1 MKWGNFMNDVTSQ
14 SVSITLNG
22 KPMEVPINVS
32 ILDYLRFKGID
43 VPALCYHPDLGA
55 IETCDACIVEVNGEL
70 VRSCST
76 QIKDGDLVKTGS
88 SEAFEAQMIAM
99 DRILRNHELYCTVC
113 DFNNG
118 NCTVHNTVKNLKIDH
133 QATAQS
139 PKGAP
144 KNMGK
149 FYRYDPDQCILCGR
163 CVQACQNV
171 QVNETLMI
179 DWELERP
186 RVIWDGNTDL
196 NIDDSSCVNCGHCST
211 VCPCNAMM
219 EVGMVGEAGF
229 LTGMLKDAFRP
240 AVEVTKAVETG
251 YTPLMAISD
260 VEAEMRKDRI
270 KKTKTV
276 CTYCGVGCSFEVW
289 TKGRK
294 VLKVEPSPEAPANQI
309 STCVKGKFGWDFVN
323 SGERLTKPLIRET
336 DGFREATWEEALNLI
351 SSKFK
356 ETIATRGPERL
367 AFITSSKCTNEESY
381 LMQKLA
387 RQVVGTN
394 NVDNCS
400 RYCQSPATMGLWR
413 TVGYGGD
420 SGSIT
425 DIARAELII
434 GLGTNTAEAHPVIA
448 TRVKSAQ
455 KLRGSKLLVVDIR
468 KHELAERADMFV
480 RPNPGSDLV
489 WLNAVTKYIID
500 NNWQDQAFIDKH
512 VNNYSALVEGLQK
525 YTIDYAAE
533 HTGMSKEEIIKIAEM
548 IHEAKTTAVM
558 WAMGVTQQRG
568 GSDTSTAIS
577 NLLLVTGNYM
587 KPGAGSY
594 PLRGHNNVQGAS
606 DMGSMPTHLPGY
618 QKIADKA
625 VLEKFSKAW
634 GVEMNPNVGQNNHQM
649 VDAMHAD
656 ELDVLYLKG
665 EDMGIVDSNINYVR
679 EGFEKL
685 KFFVVQDIFFS
696 KTAEYAD
703 VILPAAPSFE
713 KEGTFSNTERRI
725 QRLYQVMEPLE
736 GTKPDWKI
744 IQEIAQHMGAD
755 WNYAHPSDI
764 MDEIASLTPI
774 YSGVSYDRL
783 EGFNSLQWPVKEDG
797 TDSPLLFTEGFP
809 FEDKKANFFPVDWTE
824 PTEYEA
830 QYDIHVNNGR
840 LLEHFHEGNM
850 TYQVKGLAMETPDA
864 FLEISQELADERG
877 IQTGNLVRL
886 QSPYGKVD
894 VRALITDRV
903 FGKEVYLPMN
913 DNGDAAINLLSSS
926 IADKDT
932 STPAYKETKAKLII
946 LDKGKT
952 SPLPE
957 NNFRFGNR
965 VPQMG
970 VNVEAKWRRDD
981 YVYPGDIVK
990 MRGDR

>member
-1 MKWGNFMNDVTSQ
+1 MNDVTSQ

-22 KPMEVPINVS
+22 KPMEVPNNVS

-76 QIKDGDLVKTGS
+76 QLKDGDIVKTGS

-219 EVGMVGEAGF
+219 EVGMIGEAGF

-289 TKGRK
+289 TKGRE

-323 SGERLTKPLIRET
+323 SGERLTKPLIRKT

-568 GSDTSTAIS
+568 GSDTSTTIS

-618 QKIADKA
+618 QKIVDKA

-755 WNYAHPSDI
+755 WNYVHPGDI
-764 MDEIASLTPI
+764 MDEIASLAPI

-946 LDKGKT
+946 LDKGNK

>member
-1 MKWGNFMNDVTSQ
+1 MNDVTSQ

-22 KPMEVPINVS
+22 KPMEVPNNVS

-76 QIKDGDLVKTGS
+76 QLKDGDIVKTGS

-289 TKGRK
+289 TKGRE

-725 QRLYQVMEPLE
+725 QRLYQVIEPLE

-755 WNYAHPSDI
+755 WNYVHPGDI
-764 MDEIASLTPI
+764 MDEIASLAPI

-946 LDKGKT
+946 LDKGNK

>member
-22 KPMEVPINVS
+22 KPMEVPNNVS

-76 QIKDGDLVKTGS
+76 QLKDGDIVKTGS

-219 EVGMVGEAGF
+219 EVGMIGEAGF

-289 TKGRK
+289 TKGRE

-755 WNYAHPSDI
+755 WNYVHPGDI
-764 MDEIASLTPI
+764 MDEIASLAPI

-932 STPAYKETKAKLII
+932 LTPAYKETKAKLII
-946 LDKGKT
+946 LDKGNK

>member
-1 MKWGNFMNDVTSQ
+1 MNDVTSQ

-22 KPMEVPINVS
+22 KPMEVPNNVS

-76 QIKDGDLVKTGS
+76 QLKDGDIVKTGS

-219 EVGMVGEAGF
+219 EVGMIGEAGF
-229 LTGMLKDAFRP
+229 LTGMLKDSFRP

-289 TKGRK
+289 TKGRE

-755 WNYAHPSDI
+755 WNYVHPGDI
-764 MDEIASLTPI
+764 MDEIASLAPI

-946 LDKGKT
+946 LDKGNK

>member
-1 MKWGNFMNDVTSQ
+1 
-14 SVSITLNG
+14 
-22 KPMEVPINVS
+22 
-32 ILDYLRFKGID
+32 
-43 VPALCYHPDLGA
+43 
-55 IETCDACIVEVNGEL
+55 
-70 VRSCST
+70 
-76 QIKDGDLVKTGS
+76 
-88 SEAFEAQMIAM
+88 
-99 DRILRNHELYCTVC
+99 
-113 DFNNG
+113 
-118 NCTVHNTVKNLKIDH
+118 
-133 QATAQS
+133 
-139 PKGAP
+139 
-144 KNMGK
+144 
-149 FYRYDPDQCILCGR
+149 
-163 CVQACQNV
+163 
-171 QVNETLMI
+171 
-179 DWELERP
+179 
-186 RVIWDGNTDL
+186 
-196 NIDDSSCVNCGHCST
+196 
-211 VCPCNAMM
+211 
-219 EVGMVGEAGF
+219 
-229 LTGMLKDAFRP
+229 
-240 AVEVTKAVETG
+240 
-251 YTPLMAISD
+251 
-260 VEAEMRKDRI
+260 
-270 KKTKTV
+270 
-276 CTYCGVGCSFEVW
+276 
-289 TKGRK
+289 
-294 VLKVEPSPEAPANQI
+294 
-309 STCVKGKFGWDFVN
+309 
-323 SGERLTKPLIRET
+323 
-336 DGFREATWEEALNLI
+336 
-351 SSKFK
+351 
-356 ETIATRGPERL
+356 
-367 AFITSSKCTNEESY
+367 
-381 LMQKLA
+381 
-387 RQVVGTN
+387 
-394 NVDNCS
+394 
-400 RYCQSPATMGLWR
+400 
-413 TVGYGGD
+413 
-420 SGSIT
+420 
-425 DIARAELII
+425 
-434 GLGTNTAEAHPVIA
+434 
-448 TRVKSAQ
+448 
-455 KLRGSKLLVVDIR
+455 
-468 KHELAERADMFV
+468 MFV

-512 VNNYSALVEGLQK
+512 VNNYTALVEGLQK

-634 GVEMNPNVGQNNHQM
+634 GVALNPNVGQNNHQM

-755 WNYAHPSDI
+755 WNYAHPGDI

-946 LDKGKT
+946 LDKGNK

>member
-1 MKWGNFMNDVTSQ
+1 MKEATAQMVN
-14 SVSITLNG
+14 ITLNG
-22 KPMEVPINVS
+22 KPMEVPTQIS

-76 QIKDGDLVKTGS
+76 ELKDGDVVRTGS
-88 SEAFEAQMIAM
+88 SDAFEAQMIAM
-99 DRILRNHELYCTVC
+99 DRILKNHELYCTVC

-118 NCTVHNTVKNLKIDH
+118 NCTIHNTVKELKIDH

-144 KNMGK
+144 KNVGK

-289 TKGRK
+289 TKGRDI
-294 VLKVEPSPEAPANQI
+294 LKVEPSPEAPANQI

-323 SGERLTKPLIRET
+323 SGERLTKPLIREA
-336 DGFREATWEEALNLI
+336 DGFREATWEEALNVI
-351 SSKFK
+351 STKFK
-356 ETIATRGPERL
+356 ETIEQRGPEKL
-367 AFITSSKCTNEESY
+367 AFITSSKCTNEESF

-425 DIARAELII
+425 DIGSAELII

-489 WLNAVTKYIID
+489 WLNAVSKYIID
-500 NNWQDQAFIDKH
+500 NNWQDQAFIEKH
-512 VNNYSALVEGLQK
+512 VNNYDDFVKSLEK
-525 YTIDYAAE
+525 YTIEYAAK
-533 HTGMSKEEIIKIAEM
+533 HTGLTEAQIIKMAEM
-548 IHEAKTTAVM
+548 IHEAKSTAVM

-577 NLLLVTGNYM
+577 NMLLVTGNYM

-618 QKIADKA
+618 QKISDKA
-625 VLEKFSKAW
+625 ALDKFSKAW

-649 VDAMHAD
+649 VDAMHAG

-665 EDMGIVDSNINYVR
+665 EDMGIVDSNVNYVR

-736 GTKPDWKI
+736 GTKPDWQI
-744 IQEIAQHMGAD
+744 IQEIAQHLGAD
-755 WNYAHPSDI
+755 WNYTHPSEI

-774 YSGVSYDRL
+774 YSGVNYERL
-783 EGFNSLQWPVKEDG
+783 EGFKSLQWPVNEDG
-797 TDSPLLFTEGFP
+797 TDSPLLFTDGFP

-850 TYQVKGLAMETPDA
+850 TYQVEGLAMETPEA
-864 FLEISQELADERG
+864 FLEISQELADEKG
-877 IQTGNLVRL
+877 IFTGNLVRL
-886 QSPYGKVD
+886 QSPYGQVD
-894 VRALITDRV
+894 VRVLVTDRV
-903 FGKEVYLPMN
+903 YGKQVYLPMN

-926 IADKDT
+926 LADKDT

-946 LDKGKT
+946 LDNSKK

-970 VNVEAKWRRDD
+970 VNVQKKWARED
-981 YVYPGDIVK
+981 YVYPGTIVK
-990 MRGDR
+990 ERRGEK

>member
-1 MKWGNFMNDVTSQ
+1 MNDVTSQ

-22 KPMEVPINVS
+22 KPMEVPNNVS

-76 QIKDGDLVKTGS
+76 QLKDGDIVKTGS

-289 TKGRK
+289 TKGRE

-755 WNYAHPSDI
+755 WNYVHPGDI
-764 MDEIASLTPI
+764 MDEIASLAPI

-946 LDKGKT
+946 LDKGNK

>member
-1 MKWGNFMNDVTSQ
+1 MNDVTSQ

-22 KPMEVPINVS
+22 KPMEVPNNVS

-43 VPALCYHPDLGA
+43 VPALCYYPDLGA

-76 QIKDGDLVKTGS
+76 QLKDGDIVKTGS

-289 TKGRK
+289 TKGRE

-755 WNYAHPSDI
+755 WNYVHPGDI
-764 MDEIASLTPI
+764 MDEIASLAPI

-946 LDKGKT
+946 LDKGNK

>member
-1 MKWGNFMNDVTSQ
+1 MTETVQ
-14 SVSITLNG
+14 ITLNG
-22 KPMEVPINVS
+22 SSIEVPAQANL
-32 ILDYLRFKGID
+32 LDFLRFKGIE

-55 IETCDACIVEVNGEL
+55 IETCDACIIEVNGEL

-76 QIKDGDLVKTGS
+76 QLKDGDVVKTGTS
-88 SEAFEAQMIAM
+88 DAFEAQMIAM
-99 DRILRNHELYCTVC
+99 DRVLSNHELYCTVC

-118 NCTVHNTVKNLKIDH
+118 NCTVHNTVKQLKIDH
-133 QATAQS
+133 QATHQT

-144 KNMGK
+144 VNRGK

-186 RVIWDGNTDL
+186 RVIWDGNGSTL
-196 NIDDSSCVNCGHCST
+196 IDESSCVNCGHCST

-219 EVGMVGEAGF
+219 EVGMEGEAGF

-260 VEAEMRKDRI
+260 IEAEMREDRI

-289 TKGRK
+289 TKGRE
-294 VLKVEPSPEAPANQI
+294 VLKVEPSPDAPANQI

-323 SGERLTKPLIRET
+323 SGERLTSPLIR
-336 DGFREATWEEALNLI
+336 DGAEFREATWEEALDLI
-351 SSKFK
+351 ENRFK
-356 ETIATRGPERL
+356 ETIQERGPERL

-387 RQVVGTN
+387 RGVVGTN

-425 DIARAELII
+425 DIGSAELII
-434 GLGTNTAEAHPVIA
+434 GIGTNTAEAHPVIA

-455 KLRGSKLLVVDIR
+455 KVRGSKILVSDIR
-468 KHELAERADMFV
+468 KHELAERADKFI
-480 RPNPGSDLV
+480 RPNPASDLV

-500 NNWQDQAFIDKH
+500 NDWHDKAFIEKH
-512 VNNYSALVEGLQK
+512 VHHFDDLVKSLEPFTL
-525 YTIDYAAE
+525 DYAVE
-533 HTGMSKEEIIKIAEM
+533 HTGLSKEEIIDVANM
-548 IHEAKTTAVM
+548 IHEAKSTVIM
-558 WAMGVTQQRG
+558 WAMGITQQRG
-568 GSDTSTAIS
+568 GSDASTAIS
-577 NLLLVTGNYM
+577 NLLLTTGNYM
-587 KPGAGSY
+587 KPGAGAY

-618 QKIADKA
+618 QKIDDAEA
-625 VLEKFSKAW
+625 LEKFSKAW
-634 GVEMNPNVGQNNHQM
+634 GKDLNPNKGQNNHQM
-649 VDAMHAD
+649 VDAMHD
-656 ELDVLYLKG
+656 GELDILYLKG
-665 EDMGIVDSNINYVR
+665 EDMGIVDSNVNYVR
-679 EGFEKL
+679 AGFEKL
-685 KFFVVQDIFFS
+685 KFMVVQDIFFS
-696 KTAEYAD
+696 KTCEYAD
-703 VILPAAPSFE
+703 VVLPAAPSFE
-713 KEGTFSNTERRI
+713 KTGTFTNTERRI

-736 GTKPDWKI
+736 GSRPDWQI
-744 IQEIAQHMGAD
+744 IQDIANRLGANWNYNAPVEIMKEIA
-755 WNYAHPSDI
+755 
-764 MDEIASLTPI
+764 ELTPI
-774 YSGVSYDRL
+774 YSGVTYDRL
-783 EGFNSLQWPVKEDG
+783 EGFNSLQWPVNEDG

-809 FEDKKANFFPVDWTE
+809 FDDKKARFSPVTWTP
-824 PTEYEA
+824 PTEYPAE
-830 QYDIHVNNGR
+830 YDIHVNNGR

-850 TYQVKGLAMETPDA
+850 TYKVEGLVLEAPNA
-864 FLEISQELADERG
+864 FLEVSHELAAERG
-877 IQTGNLVRL
+877 LEDGTLVRL

-894 VRALITDRV
+894 VKTVITDRV
-903 FGKEVYLPMN
+903 YGKEVYLPMN
-913 DNGDAAINLLSSS
+913 DSGDAAINLLSSS

-946 LDKGKT
+946 LDRGGKT
-952 SPLPE
+952 PLPKT
-957 NNFRFGNR
+957 NFRYGHR

-970 VNVEAKWRRDD
+970 VNVQEKWARRD
-981 YVYPGDIVK
+981 YVFPGDIVK
-990 MRGDR
+990 ERRGAK

>member
-22 KPMEVPINVS
+22 KPMEVPNNVS

-76 QIKDGDLVKTGS
+76 QLKDGDIVKTGS

-289 TKGRK
+289 TKGRE

-725 QRLYQVMEPLE
+725 QRLYEVMEPLE

-755 WNYAHPSDI
+755 WNYVHPGDI
-764 MDEIASLTPI
+764 MDEIASLAPI

-946 LDKGKT
+946 LDKGNK

>member
-1 MKWGNFMNDVTSQ
+1 MKEATSQ
-14 SVSITLNG
+14 MVSITLNG
-22 KPMEVPINVS
+22 KPMDVPTQVS

-70 VRSCST
+70 VRACST
-76 QIKDGDLVKTGS
+76 ELKDGDIVRTGS

-99 DRILRNHELYCTVC
+99 DRVLANHELYCTVC

-118 NCTVHNTVKNLKIDH
+118 NCTIHNTVKNLKIDH

-139 PKGAP
+139 PKGYD
-144 KNMGK
+144 KNVGK

-186 RVIWDGNTDL
+186 RVIWDGSTEM

-219 EVGMVGEAGF
+219 EVDMVGEAGF
-229 LTGMLKDAFRP
+229 LTGMLRDAFRP

-289 TKGRK
+289 TKDREI
-294 VLKVEPSPEAPANQI
+294 LKVEPSPESPANQI

-323 SGERLTKPLIRET
+323 SGERLTKPLIREA
-336 DGFREATWEEALNLI
+336 DGFREATWEEAMTLI

-356 ETIATRGPERL
+356 ETIDKDPERL

-425 DIARAELII
+425 DIGSAGLII

-455 KLRGSKLLVVDIR
+455 KLRGAKLLVVDIR

-512 VNNYSALVEGLQK
+512 VNNYDALVKSLEK
-525 YTIDYAAE
+525 YTIEYAAE
-533 HTGMSKEEIIKIAEM
+533 HTGMSEAEIIKIAEM
-548 IHEAKTTAVM
+548 IHEAKSTVVM

-577 NLLLVTGNYM
+577 NMLLVTGNYM

-606 DMGSMPTHLPGY
+606 DMGSMPSHLPGY
-618 QKIADKA
+618 QKISDPSA
-625 VLEKFSKAW
+625 LEKFSKAW
-634 GVEMNPNVGQNNHQM
+634 NVEMNPKLGQNNHQM
-649 VDAMHAD
+649 VDAMHAG
-656 ELDVLYLKG
+656 ELDILYLKG

-703 VILPAAPSFE
+703 VILPASPSFE

-744 IQEIAQHMGAD
+744 IQEIAQNLGAD
-755 WNYAHPSDI
+755 WHYSHPSEI

-774 YSGVSYDRL
+774 YSGVTYDRL
-783 EGFNSLQWPVKEDG
+783 EGYNSLQWPVHEDG
-797 TDSPLLFTEGFP
+797 TDSPLLFTDGFP
-809 FEDKKANFFPVDWTE
+809 FEDKKANFFPVEWTE

-850 TYQVKGLAMETPDA
+850 TYQVEGLAMETPEA
-864 FLEISQELADERG
+864 FLEVSQDLATERG
-877 IQTGNLVRL
+877 IETGNLLRL
-886 QSPYGKVD
+886 QSPYGQVE

-903 FGKEVYLPMN
+903 YGKEVYLPMN

-946 LDKGKT
+946 LDKGTK

-965 VPQMG
+965 TPQMG
-970 VNVEAKWRRDD
+970 VNIQAKWDRKD

-990 MRGDR
+990 SKRGDQ

>member
-1 MKWGNFMNDVTSQ
+1 MNDVTSQ

-22 KPMEVPINVS
+22 KPMEVPNNVS

-76 QIKDGDLVKTGS
+76 QLKDGDIVKTGS

-289 TKGRK
+289 TKGRE

-725 QRLYQVMEPLE
+725 QRLYEVMEPLE

-755 WNYAHPSDI
+755 WNYVHPGDI
-764 MDEIASLTPI
+764 MDEIASLAPI

-946 LDKGKT
+946 LDKGNK

>member
-1 MKWGNFMNDVTSQ
+1 MTEATKQM
-14 SVSITLNG
+14 VSITLNG
-22 KPMEVPINVS
+22 KPMDVPTQVS
-32 ILDYLRFKGID
+32 ILDYLRYKGID

-70 VRSCST
+70 VRACST
-76 QIKDGDLVKTGS
+76 ELKDGDVVRTGS

-99 DRILRNHELYCTVC
+99 DRVLANHELYCTVC

-118 NCTVHNTVKNLKIDH
+118 NCTIHNTVKNLKIDH
-133 QATAQS
+133 QATAQT
-139 PKGAP
+139 PKGYE
-144 KNMGK
+144 KNVGK

-186 RVIWDGNTDL
+186 RVIWDGNKDM

-229 LTGMLKDAFRP
+229 LTGMLRDAFRP

-289 TKGRK
+289 TKDREI
-294 VLKVEPSPEAPANQI
+294 LKVEPSPESPANQI

-323 SGERLTKPLIRET
+323 SGERLTKPLIREA
-336 DGFREATWEEALNLI
+336 DGFREATWEEALTLI
-351 SSKFK
+351 ASKFK
-356 ETIATRGPERL
+356 ETMTKDPERL

-425 DIARAELII
+425 DIGSAGLII

-455 KLRGSKLLVVDIR
+455 KLRGAKLLVVDIR

-500 NNWQDQAFIDKH
+500 NNWQDQEFIDKH
-512 VNNYSALVEGLQK
+512 VNNYDALVKSLEK
-525 YTIDYAAE
+525 YTIEYAAE
-533 HTGMSKEEIIKIAEM
+533 HTGMSQEEIIKIAEM
-548 IHEAKTTAVM
+548 IHEAKSTVVM

-577 NLLLVTGNYM
+577 NMLLVTGNYM
-587 KPGAGSY
+587 KPGSGSY

-618 QKIADKA
+618 QKISDQAALDK
-625 VLEKFSKAW
+625 FGKAW
-634 GVEMNPNVGQNNHQM
+634 GVKMNPKVGQNNHQM
-649 VDAMHAD
+649 VDAMHAG

-736 GTKPDWKI
+736 GTKPDWRI
-744 IQEIAQHMGAD
+744 IQEIAQHLGAD
-755 WNYAHPSDI
+755 WHYSHPSEI

-783 EGFNSLQWPVKEDG
+783 EGFNSLQWPVHEDG
-797 TDSPLLFTEGFP
+797 TDSPLLFTDGFP
-809 FEDKKANFFPVDWTE
+809 FEDKKANFYPVDWTE

-850 TYQVKGLAMETPDA
+850 TYQVAGLAAETPEA
-864 FLEISQELADERG
+864 FLEISQELATERG
-877 IQTGNLVRL
+877 IETGNLLRL
-886 QSPYGKVD
+886 QSPYGQVE
-894 VRALITDRV
+894 VRALITNRV

-932 STPAYKETKAKLII
+932 HTPAYKETKAKLII
-946 LDKGKT
+946 LDKGTK

-965 VPQMG
+965 TPQMG
-970 VNVEAKWRRDD
+970 VNVQGKWNRKD
-981 YVYPGDIVK
+981 YVFPGDIVK
-990 MRGDR
+990 SRRGDK

>member
-1 MKWGNFMNDVTSQ
+1 MKEATSNM
-14 SVSITLNG
+14 VHITLNG
-22 KPMEVPINVS
+22 VPMDVPTQVS

-76 QIKDGDLVKTGS
+76 ELKDGDVVRTGS
-88 SEAFEAQMIAM
+88 EEAFRAQMIAM
-99 DRILRNHELYCTVC
+99 DRILANHELYCTVC

-139 PKGAP
+139 PKGAE
-144 KNMGK
+144 KNIGK

-186 RVIWDGNTDL
+186 RVIWDGSRTT

-229 LTGMLKDAFRP
+229 LTGMLKSAFRP

-289 TKGRK
+289 TKDREI
-294 VLKVEPSPEAPANQI
+294 LKVEPSPESPANQI

-323 SGERLTKPLIRET
+323 SGERLTKPLIREA

-351 SSKFK
+351 ASKFK
-356 ETIATRGPERL
+356 EIINKDPERL

-425 DIARAELII
+425 DIGSAGLII

-512 VNNYSALVEGLQK
+512 VNNYNELVKSLEK

-533 HTGMSKEEIIKIAEM
+533 HTGLSKEEIIKIAEM
-548 IHEAKTTAVM
+548 IHEAKSTVVM

-577 NLLLVTGNYM
+577 NMLLVTGNYM

-618 QKIADKA
+618 QKITDKA
-625 VLEKFSKAW
+625 ALEKFSKAW
-634 GVEMNPNVGQNNHQM
+634 GVEMNPKVGQNNHQM
-649 VDAMHAD
+649 VDAMHAG

-665 EDMGIVDSNINYVR
+665 EDMGIVDSNVNYVR

-703 VILPAAPSFE
+703 VILPASPSFE

-736 GTKPDWKI
+736 GTKPDWRI
-744 IQEIAQHMGAD
+744 IQEIAQHLGAD
-755 WNYAHPSDI
+755 WHYSHPSEI

-774 YSGVSYDRL
+774 YSGVTYDRL
-783 EGFNSLQWPVKEDG
+783 EGFNSLQWPVHEDG
-797 TDSPLLFTEGFP
+797 TDSPLLFTDGFP
-809 FEDKKANFFPVDWTE
+809 FEDKKANFYPVDWTE
-824 PTEYEA
+824 PTQYEA

-850 TYQVKGLAMETPDA
+850 TYQVKGLAMETPEA

-877 IQTGNLVRL
+877 IETGNLIRL

-894 VRALITDRV
+894 VRALVTDRV

-932 STPAYKETKAKLII
+932 HTPAYKETKAKLII
-946 LDKGKT
+946 LDKSKK

-970 VNVEAKWRRDD
+970 VNVQGKWNRED
-981 YVYPGDIVK
+981 YVFPGDIVK
-990 MRGDR
+990 SKRGEK

>member
-1 MKWGNFMNDVTSQ
+1 MKEATSQ
-14 SVSITLNG
+14 MVSITLNG
-22 KPMEVPINVS
+22 KPMDVPTQVS

-70 VRSCST
+70 VRACST
-76 QIKDGDLVKTGS
+76 ELKDGDIVRTGS

-99 DRILRNHELYCTVC
+99 DRVLANHELYCTVC

-118 NCTVHNTVKNLKIDH
+118 NCTIHNTVKNLKIDH

-139 PKGAP
+139 PKGYD
-144 KNMGK
+144 KNVGK

-186 RVIWDGNTDL
+186 RVIWDGSTEM

-219 EVGMVGEAGF
+219 EVDMVGEAGF
-229 LTGMLKDAFRP
+229 LTGMLRDAFRP

-289 TKGRK
+289 TKDREI
-294 VLKVEPSPEAPANQI
+294 LKVEPSPESPANQI

-323 SGERLTKPLIRET
+323 SGERLTKPLIREA
-336 DGFREATWEEALNLI
+336 DGFREATWEEAMTLI

-356 ETIATRGPERL
+356 ETIDKDPERL

-425 DIARAELII
+425 DIGSAGLII

-455 KLRGSKLLVVDIR
+455 KLRGAKLLVVDIR

-512 VNNYSALVEGLQK
+512 VNNYDELVKSLEK
-525 YTIDYAAE
+525 YTIEYAAE
-533 HTGMSKEEIIKIAEM
+533 HTGMSEAEIIKIAEM
-548 IHEAKTTAVM
+548 IHEAKSTVVM

-577 NLLLVTGNYM
+577 NMLLVTGNYM

-606 DMGSMPTHLPGY
+606 DMGSMPSHLPGY
-618 QKIADKA
+618 QKISDPLA
-625 VLEKFSKAW
+625 LEKFGKAW
-634 GVEMNPNVGQNNHQM
+634 NVEMNPKLGQNNHQM
-649 VDAMHAD
+649 VDAMHAG
-656 ELDVLYLKG
+656 ELDILYLKG

-703 VILPAAPSFE
+703 VILPASPSFE

-744 IQEIAQHMGAD
+744 IQEIAQHLGAD
-755 WNYAHPSDI
+755 WHYNHPSEI
-764 MDEIASLTPI
+764 MEEIAALTPI
-774 YSGVSYDRL
+774 YSGVTYDRL
-783 EGFNSLQWPVKEDG
+783 EGFNSLQWPVHEDG
-797 TDSPLLFTEGFP
+797 TDSPLLFTDGFP
-809 FEDKKANFFPVDWTE
+809 FEDKKANFFPVEWTE

-850 TYQVKGLAMETPDA
+850 TYQVEGLAMETPEA
-864 FLEISQELADERG
+864 FLEVSQDLATERG
-877 IQTGNLVRL
+877 IETGNLLRL
-886 QSPYGKVD
+886 QSPYGQVE

-903 FGKEVYLPMN
+903 YGKEVYLPMN
-913 DNGDAAINLLSSS
+913 DNGNAAINLLSSS

-946 LDKGKT
+946 LDKGTK

-965 VPQMG
+965 TPQMG
-970 VNVEAKWRRDD
+970 VNIQAKWDRKD

-990 MRGDR
+990 SKRGDQ

>member
-1 MKWGNFMNDVTSQ
+1 MNDVTSQ
-14 SVSITLNG
+14 TVSITLNG
-22 KPMEVPINVS
+22 KPMEVPNNVS

-76 QIKDGDLVKTGS
+76 QLKDGDIVKTGS

-144 KNMGK
+144 KNIGK

-289 TKGRK
+289 TKGRE

-323 SGERLTKPLIRET
+323 SGERLTKPLIREA
-336 DGFREATWEEALNLI
+336 DGFREATWEEALDLI

-356 ETIATRGPERL
+356 ETIDTRGPERL

-455 KLRGSKLLVVDIR
+455 KLHGSKLLVADIR

-512 VNNYSALVEGLQK
+512 VNNYTALVEGLQK

-634 GVEMNPNVGQNNHQM
+634 GVALNPNVGQNNHQM

-744 IQEIAQHMGAD
+744 IQEIAKHMGAD
-755 WNYAHPSDI
+755 WDYAHPGDV

-809 FEDKKANFFPVDWTE
+809 FDDKKANFFPVDWTE

-850 TYQVKGLAMETPDA
+850 TYRVKGLAMETPDA

-946 LDKGKT
+946 LDKGNK

>member
-1 MKWGNFMNDVTSQ
+1 MNDVTSQ
-14 SVSITLNG
+14 SISITLNG
-22 KPMEVPINVS
+22 KPMEVPNNVS

-76 QIKDGDLVKTGS
+76 QLKDGDIVKTGS

-219 EVGMVGEAGF
+219 EVGMIGEAGF

-289 TKGRK
+289 TKGRE

-336 DGFREATWEEALNLI
+336 DGFREATWEKALNLI

-755 WNYAHPSDI
+755 WNYVHPGDI
-764 MDEIASLTPI
+764 MDEIASLAPI

-946 LDKGKT
+946 LDKGNK

>member
-22 KPMEVPINVS
+22 KPMEVPNNVS

-76 QIKDGDLVKTGS
+76 QLKDGDIVKTGS

-219 EVGMVGEAGF
+219 EVGMIGEAGF

-289 TKGRK
+289 TKGRE

-755 WNYAHPSDI
+755 WNYVHPGDI
-764 MDEIASLTPI
+764 MDEIASLAPI

-946 LDKGKT
+946 LDKGNK

>member
-1 MKWGNFMNDVTSQ
+1 MKEATAQMVN
-14 SVSITLNG
+14 ITLNG
-22 KPMEVPINVS
+22 KPMEVPTQIS

-76 QIKDGDLVKTGS
+76 ELKDGDVVRTGS
-88 SEAFEAQMIAM
+88 SDAFEAQMIAM
-99 DRILRNHELYCTVC
+99 DRILKNHELYCTVC

-118 NCTVHNTVKNLKIDH
+118 NCTIHNTVKELKIDH

-144 KNMGK
+144 KNVGK

-289 TKGRK
+289 TKDRDI
-294 VLKVEPSPEAPANQI
+294 LKVEPSPEAPANQI

-323 SGERLTKPLIRET
+323 SGERLTKPLIREA
-336 DGFREATWEEALNLI
+336 DGFREATWEEALNVI
-351 SSKFK
+351 STKFK
-356 ETIATRGPERL
+356 ETIEQRGPEKL
-367 AFITSSKCTNEESY
+367 AFITSSKCTNEESF

-425 DIARAELII
+425 DIGSAELII

-489 WLNAVTKYIID
+489 WLNAVSKYIID
-500 NNWQDQAFIDKH
+500 NNWQDQAFIEKH
-512 VNNYSALVEGLQK
+512 VNNYDDFVKSLEK
-525 YTIDYAAE
+525 YTIEYAAK
-533 HTGMSKEEIIKIAEM
+533 HTGLTEAQIIKMAEM
-548 IHEAKTTAVM
+548 IHEAKSTAVM

-577 NLLLVTGNYM
+577 NMLLVTGNYM

-618 QKIADKA
+618 QKISDKA
-625 VLEKFSKAW
+625 ALDKFSKAW
-634 GVEMNPNVGQNNHQM
+634 DVEMNPNVGQNNHQM
-649 VDAMHAD
+649 VDAMHAG

-665 EDMGIVDSNINYVR
+665 EDMGIVDSNVNYVR

-736 GTKPDWKI
+736 GTKPDWQI

-755 WNYAHPSDI
+755 WNYSHPSEI

-774 YSGVSYDRL
+774 YSGVNYERL
-783 EGFNSLQWPVKEDG
+783 EGFKSLQWPVNEDG
-797 TDSPLLFTEGFP
+797 TDSPLLFTDGFP

-850 TYQVKGLAMETPDA
+850 TYQVEGLAMETPEA
-864 FLEISQELADERG
+864 FLEISQELADEKG
-877 IQTGNLVRL
+877 IFTGNLVRL
-886 QSPYGKVD
+886 QSPYGQVD
-894 VRALITDRV
+894 VRVLVTDRV
-903 FGKEVYLPMN
+903 YGKQVYLPMN

-926 IADKDT
+926 LADKDT

-946 LDKGKT
+946 LDNSKK

-970 VNVEAKWRRDD
+970 VNVQKKWARKD
-981 YVYPGDIVK
+981 YVYPGTIVK
-990 MRGDR
+990 ERRGEK

>member
-1 MKWGNFMNDVTSQ
+1 MNDVTSQ

-22 KPMEVPINVS
+22 KPMEVPNNVS

-76 QIKDGDLVKTGS
+76 QLKDGDIVKTGS

-219 EVGMVGEAGF
+219 EVGMIGEAGF

-289 TKGRK
+289 TKGRE

-755 WNYAHPSDI
+755 WNYVHPGDI
-764 MDEIASLTPI
+764 MDEIASLAPI

-946 LDKGKT
+946 LDKGNK

-970 VNVEAKWRRDD
+970 VNVESKWRRDD

>member
-1 MKWGNFMNDVTSQ
+1 MNDVTSQ

-22 KPMEVPINVS
+22 KPMEVPNNVS

-76 QIKDGDLVKTGS
+76 QLKDGDIVKTGS

-219 EVGMVGEAGF
+219 EVGMIGEAGF

-289 TKGRK
+289 TKGRE

-755 WNYAHPSDI
+755 WNYVHPGDI
-764 MDEIASLTPI
+764 MDEIASLAPI

-946 LDKGKT
+946 LDKGNK

>member
-1 MKWGNFMNDVTSQ
+1 MNDVTSQ

-22 KPMEVPINVS
+22 KPMEVPNNVS

-76 QIKDGDLVKTGS
+76 QLKDGDIVKTGS

-219 EVGMVGEAGF
+219 EVGMIGEAGF

-289 TKGRK
+289 TKGRE

-755 WNYAHPSDI
+755 WNYVHPGDI
-764 MDEIASLTPI
+764 MDEIASLAPI

-946 LDKGKT
+946 LDKGNK

-990 MRGDR
+990 IRGDR

>member
-22 KPMEVPINVS
+22 KPMEVPNNVS

-76 QIKDGDLVKTGS
+76 QLKDGDIVKTGS

-219 EVGMVGEAGF
+219 EVGMIGEAGF

-289 TKGRK
+289 TKGRE

-755 WNYAHPSDI
+755 WNYVHPGDI
-764 MDEIASLTPI
+764 MDEIASLAPI

-946 LDKGKT
+946 LDKGNK

-970 VNVEAKWRRDD
+970 VNVESKWRRDD

>member
-1 MKWGNFMNDVTSQ
+1 MKAATSQ
-14 SVSITLNG
+14 MVRITLNG
-22 KPMEVPINVS
+22 HEMDVPTQVS
-32 ILDYLRFKGID
+32 ILDYLRYKGID

-70 VRSCST
+70 VRACST
-76 QIKDGDLVKTGS
+76 ELKDGDVVRTGS

-99 DRILRNHELYCTVC
+99 DRVLANHELYCTVC

-118 NCTVHNTVKNLKIDH
+118 NCTIHNTVKNLKIDH

-139 PKGAP
+139 PKGYE
-144 KNMGK
+144 KNVGK

-186 RVIWDGNTDL
+186 RVIWDGNKDL
-196 NIDDSSCVNCGHCST
+196 NIDESSCVNCGHCST

-229 LTGMLKDAFRP
+229 LTGMLRDAFRP

-289 TKGRK
+289 TKDREI
-294 VLKVEPSPEAPANQI
+294 LKVEPSPESPANQI

-323 SGERLTKPLIRET
+323 SGERLQKPLIREA
-336 DGFREATWEEALNLI
+336 DGFREATWEEALDLI
-351 SSKFK
+351 ASKFK
-356 ETIATRGPERL
+356 ETMAKDPERL

-425 DIARAELII
+425 DIGSAGLII

-455 KLRGSKLLVVDIR
+455 KLRGAKLLVVDIR

-500 NNWQDQAFIDKH
+500 NNWQDQEFIDKH
-512 VNNYSALVEGLQK
+512 VNNYDELVKSLEK

-548 IHEAKTTAVM
+548 IHEAKSTVVM

-577 NLLLVTGNYM
+577 NMLLVTGNYM

-618 QKIADKA
+618 QKITDKA
-625 VLEKFSKAW
+625 ALEKFSKAW
-634 GVEMNPNVGQNNHQM
+634 GVEMNPKVGQNNHQM
-649 VDAMHAD
+649 VDAMHAG

-736 GTKPDWKI
+736 GTRPDWKI
-744 IQEIAQHMGAD
+744 IQDIAQHLGAD
-755 WNYAHPSDI
+755 WHYAHPSEI

-774 YSGVSYDRL
+774 YSGVNYDRL
-783 EGFNSLQWPVKEDG
+783 EGFNSLQWPVHEDG

-809 FEDKKANFFPVDWTE
+809 FEDKKANFYPVDWTE
-824 PTEYEA
+824 PTQYEA

-850 TYQVKGLAMETPDA
+850 TYQVKGLAMETPEA

-946 LDKGKT
+946 LDKGTK

-965 VPQMG
+965 TPQMG
-970 VNVEAKWRRDD
+970 VNVQGKWNRAD

-990 MRGDR
+990 SRRGDK

>member
-1 MKWGNFMNDVTSQ
+1 MSEVMTGTIQ
-14 SVSITLNG
+14 ITLNG
-22 KPMEVPINVS
+22 QPMAVPAEANL
-32 ILDYLRFKGID
+32 LDYLRFKGIE

-55 IETCDACIVEVNGEL
+55 IETCDACIIEVNGEL

-76 QIKDGDLVKTGS
+76 QLNEGDVVRTGT

-99 DRILRNHELYCTVC
+99 DRVLRNHELYCTVC

-118 NCTVHNTVKNLKIDH
+118 NCTVHNTVKKLKIDH
-133 QATAQS
+133 QATHQS

-144 KNMGK
+144 VNRGK

-186 RVIWDGNTDL
+186 RVIWDGNGSTL
-196 NIDDSSCVNCGHCST
+196 IDESSCVNCGHCST

-219 EVGMVGEAGF
+219 EVGMEGEAGF

-260 VEAEMRKDRI
+260 IEAEMREDRI

-289 TKGRK
+289 TKGRDI
-294 VLKVEPSPEAPANQI
+294 LKVEPTPESPANQI

-323 SGERLTKPLIRET
+323 SGERLTKPLVRE
-336 DGFREATWEEALNLI
+336 GNEFREASWEEAYELI
-351 SSKFK
+351 AKNFK
-356 ETIATRGPERL
+356 ETIEKRGPERL

-387 RQVVGTN
+387 RAVVGTN

-425 DIARAELII
+425 DIGSAELII
-434 GLGTNTAEAHPVIA
+434 GIGTNTAEAHPVIA

-455 KLRGSKLLVVDIR
+455 KVRGSKILVSDIR
-468 KHELAERADMFV
+468 KHELAERADMFI
-480 RPNPGSDLV
+480 RPNPASDLV

-500 NNWQDQAFIDKH
+500 NDWHDKEFIAKH
-512 VNNYSALVEGLQK
+512 VNNFDELVKGLEK
-525 YTIDYAAE
+525 YTLDYAVQ
-533 HTGMSKEEIIKIAEM
+533 HTGLTKEEIIKVANM
-548 IHEAKTTAVM
+548 IHEAKSTVVM
-558 WAMGVTQQRG
+558 WAMGITQQRG
-568 GSDTSTAIS
+568 GSDASTAIS
-577 NLLLVTGNYM
+577 NLLLATGNYM
-587 KPGAGSY
+587 KPGAGAY

-618 QKIADKA
+618 QKIDDKEA
-625 VLEKFSKAW
+625 LAKFSKAW
-634 GVEMNPNVGQNNHQM
+634 GRELNPEKGQNNHQM
-649 VDAMHAD
+649 VDAMHD
-656 ELDVLYLKG
+656 GELDILYLKG
-665 EDMGIVDSNINYVR
+665 EDMGIVDSNVNYVR
-679 EGFEKL
+679 AGFEKL
-685 KFFVVQDIFFS
+685 KFMVVQDIFFS

-703 VILPAAPSFE
+703 VVLPAAPSFE
-713 KEGTFSNTERRI
+713 KTGTFSNTERRI

-736 GTKPDWKI
+736 GSKPDWII
-744 IQEIAQHMGAD
+744 IQEIANLLGAN
-755 WNYAHPSDI
+755 WNYTHPSQI
-764 MDEIASLTPI
+764 MDEIAALTPI
-774 YSGVSYDRL
+774 YSGVNYERL
-783 EGFNSLQWPVKEDG
+783 DGFKSLQWPVHEDG
-797 TDSPLLFTEGFP
+797 TDSPLLFTDGFP
-809 FEDKKANFFPVDWTE
+809 FDDKKARFAPVDWTE
-824 PTEYEA
+824 PTEYPAE
-830 QYDIHVNNGR
+830 YDIHVNNGR

-850 TYQVKGLAMETPDA
+850 TYKVEGLVLETPGA
-864 FLEISQELADERG
+864 FLEVSHELAAERG
-877 IQTGNLVRL
+877 LEDGTLVRL
-886 QSPYGKVD
+886 QSPYGRVD
-894 VRALITDRV
+894 VKTIVTDRV
-903 FGKEVYLPMN
+903 YGKEVYLPMN
-913 DNGDAAINLLSSS
+913 DSGDAAINLLSSS

-946 LDKGKT
+946 LDKGGK
-952 SPLPE
+952 SPLPKT
-957 NNFRFGNR
+957 NFRYGHR

-970 VNVEAKWRRDD
+970 VNVQKKWERRD
-981 YVYPGDIVK
+981 YVFPGTIVK
-990 MRGDR
+990 ERRGGK

>member
-22 KPMEVPINVS
+22 KPMEVPNNVS

-76 QIKDGDLVKTGS
+76 QLKDGDIVKTGS

-289 TKGRK
+289 TKGRE

-725 QRLYQVMEPLE
+725 QRLYQVIEPLE

-755 WNYAHPSDI
+755 WNYVHPGDI
-764 MDEIASLTPI
+764 MDEIASLAPI

-946 LDKGKT
+946 LDKGNK

>member
-1 MKWGNFMNDVTSQ
+1 MNDVTSQ

-22 KPMEVPINVS
+22 KPMEVPNNVS

-76 QIKDGDLVKTGS
+76 QLKDGDIVKTGS

-219 EVGMVGEAGF
+219 EVGMIGEAGF

-289 TKGRK
+289 TKGRE

-336 DGFREATWEEALNLI
+336 DGFREATWEKALNLI

-755 WNYAHPSDI
+755 WNYVHPGDI
-764 MDEIASLTPI
+764 MDEIASLAPI

-946 LDKGKT
+946 LDKGNK

>member
-22 KPMEVPINVS
+22 KPMEVPNNVS

-76 QIKDGDLVKTGS
+76 QLKDGDIVKTGS

-219 EVGMVGEAGF
+219 EVGMIGEAGF

-289 TKGRK
+289 TKGRE

-755 WNYAHPSDI
+755 WNYVHPGDI
-764 MDEIASLTPI
+764 MDEIASLAPI

-946 LDKGKT
+946 LDKGNK

-990 MRGDR
+990 IRGDR